1 MGKRIDTKVV
11 EQFAKGDKKAFE
23 DIYEFYKNSIYLFSI
38 SLLKNQAD
46 AEEVVQDTFIKVY
59 QKIHTLKELKT
70 FHAWLFTITYN
81 TAMKLYHKKKYQL
94 TLEDESF
101 LDTLVTVK
109 DDQKK
114 DYNNQEVIDV
124 IKEELGKLPN
134 KFVIVGELR
143 FFDDLTTREI
153 AGILE
158 IPEGT
163 VKNRLN
169 RVRTS
174 IKPSLAKRGFN
185 PEHYL
190 SVTGIPILYQ
200 VFSQYANQVAL
211 SKVASETILS
221 NVTLAN
227 ASASV
232 VKKSNKL
239 AATLAVSLAGVALV
253 SGAALATTDNTQPL
267 AINEIL
273 YTSEEYT
280 SAGEPVQIVMNQR
293 IDSQA
298 VSIKNSEGDVEYSI
312 NGDEIIFQVDEND
325 TYTIDI
331 NGLKETLE
339 INNIDNDAP
348 EMADVDYD
356 EDKVIISV
364 HDEHSGIDYENSS
377 YVYNDVS
384 YNFPSDGVI
393 ESVSEGSIQIHLSD
407 NVGNQSEFKINL
419 TLGEE

>member
-174 IKPSLAKRGFN
+174 IKPGLAKRGFN

-190 SVTGIPILYQ
+190 SVTGISILYQ
-200 VFSQYANQVAL
+200 VFYQYANQVAL

-253 SGAALATTDNTQPL
+253 SGAALVTDDNTQPL
-267 AINEIL
+267 TINEIL

-280 SAGEPVQIVMNQR
+280 SAGEPVQIVMNQS
-293 IDSQA
+293 INSQS
-298 VSIKNSEGDVEYSI
+298 VSITNSDGDVEYSI
-312 NGDEIIFQVDEND
+312 SGNKVRFQVNEND
-325 TYTIDI
+325 NYMINI
-331 NGLKETLE
+331 NGLEETLE
-339 INNIDNDAP
+339 INNIDNDSP
-348 EMADVDYD
+348 EMVAVDYK

-364 HDEHSGIDYENSS
+364 HDEHSGIDYKNSS
-377 YVYNDVS
+377 YIYNDVS
-384 YNFPSDGVI
+384 YNFPSNGVI

-419 TLGEE
+419 TQGEE